1 VVDLS
6 TSGARVQANRQFGK
20 IGDEVRVAFRLPID
34 DEEQVF
40 SISAVIRNSYNQ
52 TLTEDL
58 GGAEVMTHGLEFI
71 QPEGS
76 MRMALQNFI
85 YKTMAEG

>member
-1 VVDLS
+1 
-6 TSGARVQANRQFGK
+6 
-20 IGDEVRVAFRLPID
+20 
-34 DEEQVF
+34 
-40 SISAVIRNSYNQ
+40 
-52 TLTEDL
+52 LTEDL